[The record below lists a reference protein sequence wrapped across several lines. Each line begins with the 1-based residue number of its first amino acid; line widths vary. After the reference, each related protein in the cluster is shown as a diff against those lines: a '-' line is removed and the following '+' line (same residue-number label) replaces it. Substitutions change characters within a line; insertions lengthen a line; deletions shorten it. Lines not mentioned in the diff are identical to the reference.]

1 MIHHPLDGIR
11 VLELANYMAGP
22 FCGMLLADMG
32 ADVLKIENP
41 QGGDFSRQSGPF
53 IQGEGSGF
61 IAVNRNK
68 RSVALNLKAEQGREL
83 FLRLV
88 QSADVLVEN
97 YRPGTMADLGLAYE
111 TLSALNPRLIYSA
124 ATGYGQTGPYAH
136 RAALDLILQG
146 MSGIMSI
153 TGEGGR
159 PPVKVG
165 VPIADLSA
173 ALFGAYAILG
183 ALFAR
188 EKTGL
193 GQQIDVSLMESALA
207 LEVWETSGYFA
218 SGKVPEP
225 LGSAH
230 RVSAPYQAFRTADGY
245 ITIGAT
251 SPLNWHACC
260 EVLGLQALEHDERF
274 AVVSARRSHYRELA
288 ELIESVTLTSPS
300 EHWYRAM
307 EAAGVPCGVL
317 NTIDQAVYDEHIR
330 ARGFI
335 VDLPHT
341 SAGTVRV
348 TGSPVRLSATPIRL
362 DHAGPLLGEHTAAVL
377 AELGVDGEALAALAK
392 AGVVGLS
399 DQPRASG
406 NP

>member
-1 MIHHPLDGIR
+1 
-11 VLELANYMAGP
+11 MAGP

-53 IQGEGSGF
+53 IHGEGSGF
-61 IAVNRNK
+61 VAVNRNK
-68 RSVALNLKAEQGREL
+68 RSVALNLKAGQGREL

-193 GQQIDVSLMESALA
+193 GQQIDVSLMESAMA

-288 ELIESVTLTSPS
+288 ELIESVTLSRPGK
-300 EHWYRAM
+300 HWYRAM

-317 NTIDQAVYDEHIR
+317 NTIDQAVDDEHIR

-341 SAGTVRV
+341 SAGTVRA
-348 TGSPVRLSATPIRL
+348 TGSPVRLSGTPIRL
-362 DHAGPLLGEHTAAVL
+362 DHAGPLLGEHTAAIL
-377 AELGVDGEALAALAK
+377 SELGVDGKQLTALAK
-392 AGVVGLS
+392 AGVVGL
-399 DQPRASG
+399 P
-406 NP
+406 